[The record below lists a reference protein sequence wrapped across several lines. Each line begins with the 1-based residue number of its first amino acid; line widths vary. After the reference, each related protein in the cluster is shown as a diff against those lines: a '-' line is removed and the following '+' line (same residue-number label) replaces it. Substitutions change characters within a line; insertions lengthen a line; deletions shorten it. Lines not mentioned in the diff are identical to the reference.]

1 MNTTIKSCLIFAAG
15 AVVGALGMRYYIHK
29 QLENAEYEDS
39 DYEALTTEDNTQ
51 QKKEP
56 TIAEYAAM
64 LAEKHNY
71 VDYTAFSANEPKKTE
86 ETEKVEEEPHQI
98 IIDYDSWG
106 QTDGYEP
113 YSYTYYA
120 DGVLEDDNGDQMTE
134 EEIVRT
140 VGWKALALFDNPNT
154 WSVYVRNDKLK
165 AEYEICRDKRNY
177 FDMKA
182 PRTEVVSDE
191 DGD

>member
-1 MNTTIKSCLIFAAG
+1 MNTMIKSCLIFAAG
-15 AVVGALGMRYYIHK
+15 AIVGALGMRYYIHK

-39 DYEALTTEDNTQ
+39 DYEVLNPEEDIL

-56 TIAEYAAM
+56 TLTEYAAM
-64 LAEKHNY
+64 LAEKHGY
-71 VDYTAFSANEPKKTE
+71 VDYTTFSADNKKKTE
-86 ETEKVEEEPHQI
+86 ETETVEEEPHQI

-106 QTDGYEP
+106 QADGYEP